1 MIVRHDEV
9 AFDFRGFNYEAGIRW
24 KFSGTATI
32 QPEGHYK
39 VDHID
44 DDDLQTIIYI
54 LKPKCSL
61 EECATEGFWYEK
73 TKGYEPE
80 IWKFS
85 GTLEIEKEE
94 YVDGKPRIDKQVP
107 VRRVKKSKKKVKS
120 VSDF

>member
-1 MIVRHDEV
+1 M
-9 AFDFRGFNYEAGIRW
+9 
-24 KFSGTATI
+24 
-32 QPEGHYK
+32 
-39 VDHID
+39 DHID

-85 GTLEIEKEE
+85 GTLERTEPHRA
-94 YVDGKPRIDKQVP
+94 VGKLSTALAPSSAPSLQPGGDPPMSTNWTR
-107 VRRVKKSKKKVKS
+107 SNG
-120 VSDF
+120 